1 MEQVG
6 AAGNT
11 LSFSEASDRSEV
23 SREPRLTKK
32 VLERGC
38 GSGGYQVVLD
48 LEGCGLD
55 SRFT

>member
-23 SREPRLTKK
+23 SRVHGTKK

-55 SRFT
+55 SRLT